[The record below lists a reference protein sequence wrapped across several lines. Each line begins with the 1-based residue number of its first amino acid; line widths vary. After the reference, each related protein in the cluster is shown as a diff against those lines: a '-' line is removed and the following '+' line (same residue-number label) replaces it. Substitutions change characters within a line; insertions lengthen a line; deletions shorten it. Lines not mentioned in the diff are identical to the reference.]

1 MLRSLITVAALL
13 SLTGCGAFMATSEDL
28 YYHEEV
34 FAPRRT
40 SDTIEIFEQGLPRTP
55 YIVLGR
61 IVATQGMFGSRE
73 SVLAEMRAKAAR
85 MGADAL
91 VEISTGKAPDSDA
104 GTARQESDT
113 TRFNQ
118 EGNVSTSEHW
128 VPDPKASLRLT
139 LSGLA
144 IRYRSPD

>member
-1 MLRSLITVAALL
+1 MVRHLLILAGLV
-13 SLTGCGAFMATSEDL
+13 SLTGCGAFLATSEEL

-40 SDTIEIFEQGLPRTP
+40 SEAIEVFEEGLPRTP

-73 SVLAEMRAKAAR
+73 SVLAEMRGKAAR

-91 VEISTGKAPDSDA
+91 VAIKAGKSTDA
-104 GTARQESDT
+104 DAASSESDT

-118 EGNVSTSEHW
+118 EGNVSTSEFW
-128 VPDPKASLRLT
+128 TSDAKSSIRLT

-144 IRYRSPD
+144 IRYRSP

>member
-1 MLRSLITVAALL
+1 MFRHLLILASLV
-13 SLTGCGAFMATSEDL
+13 SLTGCGAFLATSEEL

-40 SDTIEIFEQGLPRTP
+40 SESIEVFEQGLPRTP

-61 IVATQGMFGSRE
+61 IVVTQGMFGSRE
-73 SVLAEMRAKAAR
+73 SVLAELRDRAAR
-85 MGADAL
+85 MGADAV
-91 VEISTGKAPDSDA
+91 VELSTGKATDTQSETSDSD
-104 GTARQESDT
+104 S
-113 TRFNQ
+113 TRYNQ

-128 VPDPKASLRLT
+128 NPGPKASLRLT

-144 IRYRSPD
+144 VRYR